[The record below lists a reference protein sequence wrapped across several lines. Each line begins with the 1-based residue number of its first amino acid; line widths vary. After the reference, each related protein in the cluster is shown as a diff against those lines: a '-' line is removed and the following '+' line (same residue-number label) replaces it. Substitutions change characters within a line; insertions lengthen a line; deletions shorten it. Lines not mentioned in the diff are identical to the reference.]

1 MPGCTEAGYARAVDV
16 VLALDR
22 LDEPT
27 LDWFHGQR
35 RVLAAAGVVDEL
47 PAEPADSLAF
57 LAAQPEAVEAAE
69 GEPVAILH
77 RWLGPFGEPLEQTL
91 IDVGA
96 IRAVGVRR

>member
-1 MPGCTEAGYARAVDV
+1 MDV

-35 RVLAAAGVVDEL
+35 RVLAAAGVVPEM
-47 PAEPADSLAF
+47 PAAPVDSRLF
-57 LAAQPEAVEAAE
+57 LEARPEAVPAAQ

-77 RWLGPFGEPLEQTL
+77 RWLGPFAEPLEQTL

>member
-1 MPGCTEAGYARAVDV
+1 VEV

-47 PAEPADSLAF
+47 PATPADSRAF
-57 LAAQPEAVEAAE
+57 LESRPEAVASADGE
-69 GEPVAILH
+69 GVPLLH
-77 RWLGPFGEPLEQTL
+77 RWLGEQSEALEETL
-91 IDVGA
+91 IGVGA

>member
-1 MPGCTEAGYARAVDV
+1 MDV

-35 RVLAAAGVVDEL
+35 RVLAAAGLVDEQPAT
-47 PAEPADSLAF
+47 PAESRAF
-57 LAAQPEAVEAAE
+57 LESRAEAVPSAE

-77 RWLGPFGEPLEQTL
+77 RWLGPQGAPLEQTL

>member
-1 MPGCTEAGYARAVDV
+1 VEV

-35 RVLAAAGVVDEL
+35 RVLGAAGVVEPL
-47 PAEPADSLAF
+47 PATPADSLAF
-57 LAAQPEAVEAAE
+57 LAARAETVPTAA

-77 RWLGPFGEPLEQTL
+77 RWLGPSGELLEQTL

>member
-1 MPGCTEAGYARAVDV
+1 VEV

-35 RVLAAAGVVDEL
+35 RVLAAAGVVEGL
-47 PAEPADSLAF
+47 PATPDDSLAF
-57 LAAQPEAVEAAE
+57 LTGRAEAVPTAE

-91 IDVGA
+91 IDAGA

>member
-1 MPGCTEAGYARAVDV
+1 VEV

-27 LDWFHGQR
+27 LEWFHGQR
-35 RVLAAAGVVDEL
+35 RVLAAGGVVE
-47 PAEPADSLAF
+47 PMPETPADSLAF
-57 LAAQPEAVEAAE
+57 LTAREETVATAE

-77 RWLGPFGEPLEQTL
+77 RWLGPLGESLEQTL